1 MGAAVSI
8 TRLDVTAAELRMAAG
23 REKDGSAARRM
34 LAAGKSRRAA
44 MPPSCSMARA
54 ITSPKTSRATS
65 PSSLC
70 RPTHPNFENVWE
82 YLRGNKL
89 AIIK

>member
-34 LAAGKSRRAA
+34 LRPAPPLAGKVRRGR
-44 MPPSCSMARA
+44 ARGPVRQSA
-54 ITSPKTSRATS
+54 
-65 PSSLC
+65 L
-70 RPTHPNFENVWE
+70 H
-82 YLRGNKL
+82 YQL
-89 AIIK
+89 